1 MTELEEADRGNISPV
16 IVKPQLIDLYCN
28 TGQPDKALE
37 LISMAASEDPNL
49 GSEPGMSFMRQGQVF
64 ELLGNY
70 LSAASLWRERAIP
83 RLRHDRSMRA
93 LSAAQAAGRGEMV
106 PVVNT
111 EEIIPALLSRQGYWE
126 FELGLCLL
134 ESGAPDRAAEHFTKA
149 LEIVPD
155 ISTRPLIAYYLGKLG
170 RPVPALPPKAEPT
183 NARPGRAVDQLLG
196 GGVSGAPL
204 PPPGPKPAEAP
215 KKP

>member
-1 MTELEEADRGNISPV
+1 
-16 IVKPQLIDLYCN
+16 
-28 TGQPDKALE
+28 
-37 LISMAASEDPNL
+37 
-49 GSEPGMSFMRQGQVF
+49 MSFMRQGQVF

-70 LSAASLWRERAIP
+70 LSAASLWQERAIP
-83 RLRHDRSMRA
+83 RLRYDRSMRA
-93 LSAAQAAGRGEMV
+93 LTAAQAAGKGEMV

-111 EEIIPALLSRQGYWE
+111 EESIPALLSRQGYWE

-134 ESGAPDRAAEHFTKA
+134 ESGSPDRAAEHFTKA

-155 ISTRPLIAYYLGKLG
+155 ISTRPLIAYYLGKMG

-183 NARPGRAVDQLLG
+183 NVRPGRPVDQLLG
-196 GGVSGAPL
+196 RGVSGAPL
-204 PPPGPKPAEAP
+204 PPPGPNPAEAP